1 MWNTTPT
8 TPTKPSR
15 LASIAMMKNT
25 YMDSAGIPMKL
36 IIVVGADKVEFSVN
50 KEQLCAQSA
59 LFYCEVARNEQSVVL
74 EKEDPVLFTI
84 FLNWLVI
91 GEVKTRPELVAVPA
105 RTLNDLKAHYHAQWK
120 QLCQCFALGEVLQA
134 PNFRNDAIDQLLIK
148 ANECLSIQSAFPIHT
163 DQDLH
168 DLYQASQPHSCLKR
182 LIVDLAVLNLGLPAF
197 DNLDL
202 ANPVLAEFFKDAMK
216 ESCAQMRE
224 RCLGVQACDRDVWA
238 VQPWDRDVCTYHD
251 HSHEQANFV
260 CKRAGMIDRLVV
272 TSLY

>member
-1 MWNTTPT
+1 MRNTTPT

-15 LASIAMMKNT
+15 LASIAMMKNS
-25 YMDSAGIPMKL
+25 YMDSAGIPMNL
-36 IIVVGADKVEFSVN
+36 TIVVGADKVEFSVN

-59 LFYCEVARNEQSVVL
+59 LFYREVARNEQSVVL
-74 EKEDPVLFTI
+74 EEEDPVLFTI

-120 QLCQCFALGEVLQA
+120 QLSECFALGEVLQA

-148 ANECLSIQSAFPIHT
+148 ANECLSIQSSFPIHT
-163 DQDLH
+163 DQDLQ

-202 ANPVLAEFFKDAMK
+202 ANPVLAEFFKDVVK

-224 RCLGVQACDRDVWA
+224 RYLE

-251 HSHEQANFV
+251 HSHEQVDFV
-260 CKRAGMIDRLVV
+260 CKRAC
-272 TSLY
+272 